1 MTEVFVGWGD
11 GTLKHNGKKIT
22 QFATEDLRI
31 IPQYTKS
38 KTSRIFFFHNFM
50 YFLSDKGEVIRKQE
64 GVKEPE
70 NLKFQHKSEI
80 KKMKKG
86 NNHILFLDNK
96 GLVHSL
102 GNNYYGQLGLGNN
115 MLTYQNYPIC
125 IDYFLNNKIV
135 IEKIHICKNTS
146 FAIDKSNKLFVW
158 GSSEFIPNYYSN
170 FFSPKQ
176 IFIEYKIFNI
186 SHNDNKISVKYKKLS
201 DDEIDQI
208 KFRERELKKKNS
220 KIKKSMFSNKEEN
233 EEDDEEDLSKDED
246 YIEEKSGNPFLQLN
260 NVLNDIFKLFEK
272 KSLNESFDDKIKQA
286 KNFIDKQSTFIMT
299 DNSHPEILKVK
310 DLNNE
315 FYDREFID
323 DKKLKKSVKSIKS
336 LKNIN
341 NDKKEWY
348 NYPFEDE
355 KFKKKKEEFDDYVQ
369 KEFNKAESLTE
380 YKKIISKE
388 YSNFLPFTFKLKQ
401 LERVV
406 YKIGLNKLILKT
418 YEMENVKEA
427 LKEVYKKNNNS
438 IGKNKIIL
446 SKINVVDKIINSF
459 DEQSKK
465 FGTFFDKLMKMKNT
479 DINDYFIFKH
489 IIESSL
495 NLKTLIKNTMET
507 LKNENQLRE
516 EINLMINKLEIF
528 KEINNLKIY
537 LEKID
542 FSFIIEDKEKKESF
556 QEKMKKTLFDCYEID
571 GIINRLILIKQ
582 NLLDPH
588 YPIKEK
594 VLKEICLIFLWS
606 VLETAYMKKA
616 IWELMFNIYNNEN
629 KNI

>member
-1 MTEVFVGWGD
+1 MTELFVGWGD

-38 KTSRIFFFHNFM
+38 KTSRIFFFQNFM

-70 NLKFQHKSEI
+70 TLKFQHKSEI

-135 IEKIHICKNTS
+135 IDKIHICKNTS
-146 FAIDKSNKLFVW
+146 FAIDKSNKLFAW

-208 KFRERELKKKNS
+208 KFREKELKKKNI
-220 KIKKSMFSNKEEN
+220 KVKKSIFSNKEEN

-246 YIEEKSGNPFLQLN
+246 YIEEKSGNPFLHLN

-272 KSLNESFDDKIKQA
+272 KSLKESFDDKIKQA

-310 DLNNE
+310 DLSNE

-323 DKKLKKSVKSIKS
+323 DKKLKKSAKSIKS
-336 LKNIN
+336 LNNIN
-341 NDKKEWY
+341 NDKKDWY

-355 KFKKKKEEFDDYVQ
+355 KFKKKKEEFDEYV
-369 KEFNKAESLTE
+369 KEEFDKPESLTE
-380 YKKIISKE
+380 YKKIISRE
-388 YSNFLPFTFKLKQ
+388 YSNFLPYTFKLKQ

-406 YKIGLNKLILKT
+406 YKIGLNKLVLKT

-427 LKEVYKKNNNS
+427 LKEVYKKKNNS

-446 SKINVVDKIINSF
+446 SKINVVDKILNSF

-516 EINLMINKLEIF
+516 EINLMINKLEIC

-542 FSFIIEDKEKKESF
+542 FSFIIEDKEKKETF

-588 YPIKEK
+588 YPVKEK